1 MFASIVINVSSSNV
15 DQMYEYKV
23 LDNIAPFIKVGARV
37 NVEFGNSNRLVM
49 GYVLDLYEEKKFDGE
64 AKLIKELLDIEP
76 VITPLQLEL
85 AKYLKEDTICPL
97 IRILNLML
105 PEALQL
111 KTYKYLVIKDSS
123 KLDAT
128 LLEVFGGETYI
139 EVNSKLDAYSY
150 KIKKEIQNGNIEIA
164 YESKQVTNYKYVNKY
179 AVNLDNFYK
188 FSSEIKNPLKLE
200 FLNRYKDSEYLTI
213 YEILANYDISY
224 YMVKDLYKKGFLEI
238 KKERTLRIKNRNIS
252 YINELEEISSETV
265 SKTIEKLTTSN
276 SIPYLYMPSSIN
288 ELNEVLVNV
297 CKNVIENSK
306 NIVIVC
312 ADILS
317 SIKYASII
325 RKLLNVN
332 VACINSNLSRGELL
346 DLYTEIKNDIYE
358 VIVTTPKGAFYPF
371 QNVGLYFMLDE
382 ESDNYYNDQSPRY
395 DLHKALYFLSYN
407 SKANFVM
414 SSISPS
420 VSNYCYGLKGLYK
433 IVDNTRKFHFLKL

>member
-1 MFASIVINVSSSNV
+1 MSIV
-15 DQMYEYKV
+15 YKWSR
-23 LDNIAPFIKVGARV
+23 F
-37 NVEFGNSNRLVM
+37 
-49 GYVLDLYEEKKFDGE
+49 
-64 AKLIKELLDIEP
+64 
-76 VITPLQLEL
+76 
-85 AKYLKEDTICPL
+85 
-97 IRILNLML
+97 
-105 PEALQL
+105 
-111 KTYKYLVIKDSS
+111 
-123 KLDAT
+123 
-128 LLEVFGGETYI
+128 
-139 EVNSKLDAYSY
+139 
-150 KIKKEIQNGNIEIA
+150 
-164 YESKQVTNYKYVNKY
+164 
-179 AVNLDNFYK
+179 NLDNFYK

-265 SKTIEKLTTSN
+265 SKTIEKLTTIN

-297 CKNVIENSK
+297 CKNVIENDK

-317 SIKYASII
+317 SVKYASII

-371 QNVGLYFMLDE
+371 QNVGMYFMLDE

-420 VSNYCYGLKGLYK
+420 VSKPRPGVT
-433 IVDNTRKFHFLKL
+433 IE